1 MANEFKVKKG
11 LIVEGSGG
19 TILDIQ
25 GSQGQLFSISDSLIG
40 DIFSVSDISGIPI
53 FNINSDGTGTHDG
66 TFTVSGDVGIGT
78 TTPTK
83 KLDIS
88 GSIKLTGNIYNNS
101 SQQVFANTG
110 GSWTPIAAK
119 GINLGDWDTVASYGQ
134 VLVGNYDFNI
144 LKDNSSTILTV
155 KNSTGNVGIG
165 TTSPNFKLHVDG
177 SALFDTNAG
186 ANPFYIARNSSTAES
201 LKIYVDDAAAVFE
214 SIQDETGSY
223 HGSFDFKMDGGSPN
237 AYTYWRH
244 GNTVQMA
251 LYQGSLGV
259 GTTTPSTKLDV
270 NGVITA
276 TGGNSTTWNSHTSN
290 IGDITAVT
298 AGNYLT
304 GGGTSGSVT
313 LDVDPSTFFR
323 KISGASASVA
333 AGWMTVAS
341 THSSRKSGEVIV
353 TDGDSA
359 DHAYIRISWMRSFQ
373 DSNFSV
379 INCGG
384 HANRITGVR
393 VLSQDSDTTYGW
405 KYLQVY
411 VSASSTYY
419 STILKEGS
427 TPAFGDLTVVTP
439 VLQNTI
445 PGYSLHG
452 AQLTGLDTSSLAS
465 EEGITVGGNAFIN
478 GGNITLGSTGRIQGI
493 DTVSASTDAV
503 NKAYVDSAVSG
514 GPFLPLAGGT
524 MTGVIKTI
532 SGTASAPALQIG
544 DPDSGL
550 YDSGSNAIGFACQ
563 GAKVAEMLPAH
574 SLFYNNVGIGT
585 TSPNAK
591 LDVSTS
597 AVEIGTIIGNTTHNS
612 QLQIYTA
619 AASKNSELWFG
630 DAADSDVGKIDY
642 DHANNSMAITTNAV
656 ERMRINALGNV
667 GIGTTSPLTSLEVKK
682 DNAPSIITITGGL
695 NTQTTLGNE
704 IGSIDFKSNDA
715 SIISTNDIAGRI
727 VSVSE
732 YSNGAMAGMAF
743 YTADNTVA
751 PFIRERMRISNTGNV
766 GIGTK
771 SPSEKLTVKGDN
783 AGISLRS
790 NDYMISRIIP
800 RGSNTSNL
808 DKGLFSLY
816 NASVESTRID
826 SAGNSWLNGGN
837 VGIGTTSPT
846 AKLDVN
852 GEIAIRGGEGADDA
866 RMYFRASDNS
876 NRFTIETDLD
886 GTTAN
891 DLLGFRGASTDNIL
905 VLKGD
910 GKVGIGTTSP
920 GTKLE
925 VDGVITIAPSSSNVA
940 ELKGLYGTSFL
951 SMDFMLFD
959 NKLFGNAIVQ
969 NQMMQTMVFNDG
981 SGEGMRLSQ
990 GKLGIGSTTPNSKL
1004 TIEGTESGLFKIRN
1018 EAGEDYFALSQSAS
1032 NKPTV
1037 TFGDVDEQYGT
1048 MFNLDV
1054 DSKEIDIFN
1063 NGIIKIGDNGFGNNT
1078 LFTVDDVN
1086 RKFTFENGAV
1096 GVGTTTPRA
1105 KLDVAGGIRMA
1116 NETATATAANVG
1128 TMRYRVVNTRSYMDM
1143 CMQVGTSSYAWVNVA
1158 MNQW

>member
-1 MANEFKVKKG
+1 
-11 LIVEGSGG
+11 
-19 TILDIQ
+19 
-25 GSQGQLFSISDSLIG
+25 
-40 DIFSVSDISGIPI
+40 
-53 FNINSDGTGTHDG
+53 
-66 TFTVSGDVGIGT
+66 
-78 TTPTK
+78 
-83 KLDIS
+83 
-88 GSIKLTGNIYNNS
+88 
-101 SQQVFANTG
+101 
-110 GSWTPIAAK
+110 
-119 GINLGDWDTVASYGQ
+119 
-134 VLVGNYDFNI
+134 
-144 LKDNSSTILTV
+144 
-155 KNSTGNVGIG
+155 
-165 TTSPNFKLHVDG
+165 
-177 SALFDTNAG
+177 
-186 ANPFYIARNSSTAES
+186 
-201 LKIYVDDAAAVFE
+201 
-214 SIQDETGSY
+214 
-223 HGSFDFKMDGGSPN
+223 
-237 AYTYWRH
+237 
-244 GNTVQMA
+244 
-251 LYQGSLGV
+251 
-259 GTTTPSTKLDV
+259 
-270 NGVITA
+270 
-276 TGGNSTTWNSHTSN
+276 
-290 IGDITAVT
+290 
-298 AGNYLT
+298 
-304 GGGTSGSVT
+304 
-313 LDVDPSTFFR
+313 
-323 KISGASASVA
+323 VA

-563 GAKVAEMLPAH
+563 GTKVAEMLPAH
-574 SLFYNNVGIGT
+574 SLFYN
-585 TSPNAK
+585 
-591 LDVSTS
+591 
-597 AVEIGTIIGNTTHNS
+597 
-612 QLQIYTA
+612 
-619 AASKNSELWFG
+619 
-630 DAADSDVGKIDY
+630 
-642 DHANNSMAITTNAV
+642 
-656 ERMRINALGNV
+656 NV

>member
-1 MANEFKVKKG
+1 MPNYIKFK
-11 LIVEGSGG
+11 
-19 TILDIQ
+19 D
-25 GSQGQLFSISDSLIG
+25 SISTDG
-40 DIFSVSDISGIPI
+40 DALV
-53 FNINSDGTGTHDG
+53 TGT
-66 TFTVSGDVGIGT
+66 
-78 TTPTK
+78 
-83 KLDIS
+83 LL
-88 GSIKLTGNIYNNS
+88 GSDAE
-101 SQQVFANTG
+101 F
-110 GSWTPIAAK
+110 
-119 GINLGDWDTVASYGQ
+119 
-134 VLVGNYDFNI
+134 
-144 LKDNSSTILTV
+144 
-155 KNSTGNVGIG
+155 TGNVGIG
-165 TTSPNFKLHVDG
+165 VINPTRELQVKSNSPRVLLEGTGASAEDDEISRISGVWDG
-177 SALFDTNAG
+177 TYIGDIRFLAGSDVTNKDNGKIQLRTYSAAGVTNDG
-186 ANPFYIARNSSTAES
+186 I
-201 LKIYVDDAAAVFE
+201 LI
-214 SIQDETGSY
+214 DEV
-223 HGSFDFKMDGGSPN
+223 
-237 AYTYWRH
+237 
-244 GNTVQMA
+244 GNV
-251 LYQGSLGV
+251 GI

-270 NGVITA
+270 NGIITA

-323 KISGASASVA
+323 KISGASAFVA

-574 SLFYNNVGIGT
+574 SLFYN
-585 TSPNAK
+585 
-591 LDVSTS
+591 
-597 AVEIGTIIGNTTHNS
+597 
-612 QLQIYTA
+612 
-619 AASKNSELWFG
+619 
-630 DAADSDVGKIDY
+630 
-642 DHANNSMAITTNAV
+642 
-656 ERMRINALGNV
+656 NV

-990 GKLGIGSTTPNSKL
+990 GKLGIGTTSPNSKL

-1143 CMQVGTSSYAWVNVA
+1143 CMQVGTSSYAWVNVV